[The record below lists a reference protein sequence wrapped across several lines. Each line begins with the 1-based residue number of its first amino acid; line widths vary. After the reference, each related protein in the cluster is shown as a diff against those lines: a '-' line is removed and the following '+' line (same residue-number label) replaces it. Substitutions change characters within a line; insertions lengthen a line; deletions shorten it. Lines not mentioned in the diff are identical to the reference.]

1 MVVSGVVC
9 EYNPFH
15 NGHRYMLDCM
25 RKDGATHIIGIMSGN
40 FVQRGEPAICD
51 KYLRAEN
58 AVRNGAD
65 LIIELP
71 LPYAVG
77 TAETFARGSVGLLDK
92 LKCIDRLYFG
102 SESGIDELK
111 ACLDEAESPEFEGK
125 IKVYLKEG
133 LSYPTAFSK
142 ALNNPV
148 ADTPNNV
155 LALEYMKQLKTMNSR
170 ITPCSILRKGV
181 QHDSSEAVGSFLS
194 ASAIREGLREG
205 KDVDLFMPE
214 NTVEKMKIALE
225 SGEMPA
231 DVKNLELA
239 ILSKLR
245 SMTAEDFSRIAD
257 VNEGLEY
264 RLEKAVS
271 QATSLD
277 ELHNLILTKRYT
289 NAKIRRIILSAFL
302 GVTKEMQSEIPDY
315 INVLACNGNGI
326 DIIRR
331 IKESSDITVIT
342 KHSESESLS
351 NRDRKL
357 YDFTERCDDQ
367 FGLTLPEIRKC
378 GYNREH
384 KFEVI

>member
-111 ACLDEAESPEFEGK
+111 ACLDEAESSEFEEK

-133 LSYPTAFSK
+133 LSYPTAFSE

-181 QHDSSEAVGSFLS
+181 QHDSSDAVGSFLS

-205 KDVDLFMPE
+205 KDIDLFIPE
-214 NTVEKMKIALE
+214 NTVEKMKFALE

-231 DVKNLELA
+231 DVKKPELA

-342 KHSESESLS
+342 KHNESESLS

-357 YDFTERCDDQ
+357 YDFTDRCDDQ
-367 FGLTLPEIRKC
+367 FGLTLPKVRKC